1 MGDDKKYNYDGGVIG
16 EKIITQKIYS
26 NQSSHKT
33 ISWYIQDNHTIVRH
47 HTNINQSQQKKSE
60 KTKKSDTKN
69 PNIFNTPPQ
78 IYKNFSEK
86 KIKFPPK
93 NSDSQTLHIGLHTP
107 NKKISTIPSFSIHRY
122 AQHYTKFT
130 QHLPKICNKKGK
142 KCNKRSNLLNTKNGV
157 DLTYTCMVCYMPQ
170 NIPIL
175 H

>member
-47 HTNINQSQQKKSE
+47 HTNINQSQQKKIRE
-60 KTKKSDTKN
+60 NQKIRYQKSQHLQY
-69 PNIFNTPPQ
+69 PHQ

-142 KCNKRSNLLNTKNGV
+142 KCNKRSNLLNTKKGV
-157 DLTYTCMVCYMPQ
+157 D
-170 NIPIL
+170 
-175 H
+175 

>member
-1 MGDDKKYNYDGGVIG
+1 MLGIIRTLIRANKKNQRKPKNQIP
-16 EKIITQKIYS
+16 KIPT
-26 NQSSHKT
+26 SS
-33 ISWYIQDNHTIVRH
+33 I
-47 HTNINQSQQKKSE
+47 
-60 KTKKSDTKN
+60 
-69 PNIFNTPPQ
+69 PPQ

-107 NKKISTIPSFSIHRY
+107 NKKISTIPSFSIPRY

-130 QHLPKICNKKGK
+130 QHLPKICNKKGE
-142 KCNKRSNLLNTKNGV
+142 KCNKRGNLLNTKNGV
-157 DLTYTCMVCYMPQ
+157 DLTYTCMMCYMPQ